1 MSHKLVVVGL
11 LLGAFNAPLL
21 AADPDP
27 LAERLKTYL
36 GLSEEEVVQR
46 TGPPDFVYEA
56 SEVNSKYIAYE
67 RSASG
72 SIPGIGP
79 AYTVHAAGDISSA
92 MPTGGPPGLAYSR
105 SCQWGF
111 ELHNDHVV
119 TYRYEG
125 SGCLARQGELT
136 FRGE

>member
-56 SEVNSKYIAYE
+56 PEVDSKYIAYE
-67 RSASG
+67 RSASGGRSAPG

-79 AYTVHAAGDISSA
+79 AYTVHATGETSYA
-92 MPTGGPPGLAYSR
+92 MPTGEPPGLEHSR

-111 ELHNDHVV
+111 ELHNHHVV

-125 SGCLARQGELT
+125 SGCLAQ
-136 FRGE
+136 